1 MEETIGNGVILS
13 GMGWLLLA
21 LAVLVVATAVS
32 LAIVAA
38 VWNGVSPFG
47 SVVEW
52 FKSIVGRITGGK
64 S

>member
-38 VWNGVSPFG
+38 VWNGVNPLG
-47 SVVEW
+47 PVIEW

>member
-1 MEETIGNGVILS
+1 MQETIGDGVILS

-38 VWNGVSPFG
+38 VWNGVNPFG

>member
-38 VWNGVSPFG
+38 VWNGVNPFV